1 MMADMLRRLP
11 IFKGKQRLARML
23 LGHQINSGKDLVVH
37 GRDNCRYL
45 LPNVKE
51 IIGFEILINGIFE
64 PEVIHF
70 LTNSITPGSVFID
83 LGANIGAI
91 SLPVGKA
98 RPDIQLAAVEA
109 APWIVNYLRKNVEM
123 NGLRNVEVVSNA
135 ITRQSDER
143 VDFYAPEILFGKGS
157 LAPIFTSTP
166 EKVSSLSLD
175 DLAARFEQKPIGMIK
190 ADVEGFEADAFR
202 GGEKLLSSSNAPDIL
217 FEFVDW
223 AEEASGSSPGS
234 AQQVLLDFGYKLN
247 RFVGGKVGDRIV
259 EPVAGGCLMIFAS
272 KN

>member
-1 MMADMLRRLP
+1 MMDGMLRRLP

-23 LGHQINSGKDLVVH
+23 LDHQINSGKDLVVP
-37 GRDNCRYL
+37 GRHNCRYL

-64 PEVIHF
+64 PEVIQF
-70 LTNSITPGSVFID
+70 LTKRITPGSVFID

-91 SLPVGKA
+91 SLPVSKV
-98 RPDIQLAAVEA
+98 RPDLQVAAVEA
-109 APWIVNYLRKNVEM
+109 APWIVRYLQMNAEM

-135 ITRQSDER
+135 ITRQSGEF
-143 VDFYAPEILFGKGS
+143 VDFYSPETLFGKGS
-157 LAPIFTSTP
+157 LATVFTTTP
-166 EKVSSLSLD
+166 EKVSPLSLD
-175 DLAARFEQKPIGMIK
+175 DLATRFDQKPVSVIK

-202 GGEKLLSSSNAPDIL
+202 GGKKLLSSFNAPDIL

-234 AQQVLLDFGYKLN
+234 SQQVLLDFGYKLN
-247 RFVGGKVGDRIV
+247 RFAGGKVGDRIL
-259 EPVAGGCLMIFAS
+259 EPVAEGCLMIFAQ